1 MKNTGQEGI
10 QTKVLKELQLLTPLR
25 AEFIPEETDS
35 YYLTDGNYLDGADLV
50 QYKGTISRKIRE
62 ETSEDK
68 GTLNLM
74 DYFYGS
80 DSIKQKIESI
90 EISVKQVDH
99 KLYGCATLKLQDSL
113 NPAELKEAEDYLL
126 GQYSDGWGEGFEQRE
141 IPVDGGELYVHF
153 WSCREM
159 PVMYMTEEQEQSER
173 PLKIVRPKLRL
184 YGHDGNIFSI
194 MADASY
200 LLREAGRPEDA
211 KEMQERVHVSGD
223 YYTALNIIS
232 EYVETE
238 LSIDKEKKPEKKPE
252 KGGTCR

>member
-50 QYKGTISRKIRE
+50 QYKGAISRKIRE

-99 KLYGCATLKLQDSL
+99 SKSSPAVLRGAMTANGTYSYEQPVTYWMPFNGGIGFHDADWQPYFGGDRYLTGGSHGCINLPPENAGQLYSL
-113 NPAELKEAEDYLL
+113 I
-126 GQYSDGWGEGFEQRE
+126 QYDV
-141 IPVDGGELYVHF
+141 P
-153 WSCREM
+153 
-159 PVMYMTEEQEQSER
+159 
-173 PLKIVRPKLRL
+173 IVCF
-184 YGHDGNIFSI
+184 Y
-194 MADASY
+194 
-200 LLREAGRPEDA
+200 
-211 KEMQERVHVSGD
+211 
-223 YYTALNIIS
+223 
-232 EYVETE
+232 
-238 LSIDKEKKPEKKPE
+238 
-252 KGGTCR
+252 

>member
-50 QYKGTISRKIRE
+50 QYKGAISRKIRE

-126 GQYSDGWGEGFEQRE
+126 GQYSDGWREGFEQRE

-159 PVMYMTEEQEQSER
+159 PVMYMTEEQSEK

-211 KEMQERVHVSGD
+211 RKMQERVHASGD

-232 EYVETE
+232 EYVKTE